1 MKRFKNLVIGGI
13 QNKIV
18 NLILITVLLLTA
30 AFVAVS
36 SYNSNMLSQLAGE
49 SSRKQRASITEITST
64 VMDRVVIR
72 SMERTV
78 GMQVDAIGS
87 AKCATGWLFWRTALP
102 GCLPILKTMPPRLMP
117 DRTQTRTAF
126 GRPR

>member
-1 MKRFKNLVIGGI
+1 MKRFKNLVIGGT

-78 GMQVDAIGS
+78 GMQVDAVDHMFS
-87 AKCATGWLFWRTALP
+87 EVR
-102 GCLPILKTMPPRLMP
+102 
-117 DRTQTRTAF
+117 DRVAF
-126 GRPR
+126 LAD

>member
-36 SYNSNMLSQLAGE
+36 SYNSNMLSQLA
-49 SSRKQRASITEITST
+49 RR
-64 VMDRVVIR
+64 
-72 SMERTV
+72 
-78 GMQVDAIGS
+78 
-87 AKCATGWLFWRTALP
+87 
-102 GCLPILKTMPPRLMP
+102 
-117 DRTQTRTAF
+117 
-126 GRPR
+126 